1 MNRPL
6 KMEANRIIG
15 LDLSK
20 KTFVGCQL
28 SKEDDFIKPKI
39 FDGKMDEGGR
49 QKLIQ
54 RLQPGDYVV
63 LEGGS
68 SSAYLARYI
77 LKNSKAD
84 VFMLNPCKL
93 HIIFE
98 TAVKTDKQDAVKL
111 AKYIRDFNPENWCL
125 IPIPTEEESSERS
138 VINSYIFQKEERT
151 KCINKLHAVFN
162 LNGVSYLKKSD
173 LTDGCKRRD
182 LINNLL
188 PTSISKSEANMIC
201 DAIDIIELTIDG
213 YEDLIRQVLLN
224 HPKETLAW
232 LSIPGI
238 GLLTAMA
245 LIAYVNDGKR
255 FSTAAQLRNYVGLL
269 PRIDQSGMREAIYGV
284 NHYGCK
290 PIRRNIVQAAW
301 SVNTLK
307 FENGLTE
314 VWKNYSAN
322 GKRGQKTAIAVA
334 NKMLTIGWTLLKK
347 GELYNGCP
355 DYKYLERKLKLYK
368 LTAINKSKYQELL

>member
-20 KTFVGCQL
+20 KTFLGCQL
-28 SKEDDFIKPKI
+28 EKNDDFVKHKI
-39 FDGKMDEGGR
+39 FDGKMDEAGR
-49 QKLIQ
+49 QKLVK
-54 RLQPGDYVV
+54 RLKPGDYVV
-63 LEGGS
+63 LEGGT

-77 LKNSKAD
+77 LKHSKAD

-125 IPIPTEEESSERS
+125 IPIPSEEESSERS
-138 VINSYIFQKEERT
+138 VINTYIFFKESRT
-151 KCINKLHAVFN
+151 KHINKLHAIFN

-173 LTDGCKRRD
+173 LSDGETRRD
-182 LINNLL
+182 LIDNLL
-188 PTSISKSEANMIC
+188 PTEISKSEARMVC
-201 DAIDIIELTIDG
+201 DAIDSTELQLDG
-213 YEDLIRQVLLN
+213 QEELIRQILLN

-269 PRIDQSGMREAIYGV
+269 PRIDQSGMKEAIYGV
-284 NHYGCK
+284 NHYGCQ

-301 SVNTLK
+301 TVRILK

-314 VWKNYSAN
+314 AWSNYLVN
-322 GKRGQKTAIAVA
+322 NKRGQKAAIGIA
-334 NKMLTIGWTLLKK
+334 NKMLTIGWTLLKN
-347 GELYNGCP
+347 GELYNGCS
-355 DYKYLERKLKLYK
+355 DYKYLERKLYGNK
-368 LTAINKSKYQELL
+368 LTAIDKSMYEALL